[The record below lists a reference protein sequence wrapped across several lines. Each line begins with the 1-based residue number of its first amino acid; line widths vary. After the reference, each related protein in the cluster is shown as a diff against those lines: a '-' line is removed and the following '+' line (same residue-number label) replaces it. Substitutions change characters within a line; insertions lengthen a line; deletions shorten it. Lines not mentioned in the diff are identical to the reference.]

1 MKSRHGRP
9 PFIANRTSMTGDI
22 QQCMGRQSDQT
33 YEGQEVITWQIS
45 IGIQSGKG
53 TGVWEETLNGV

>member
-1 MKSRHGRP
+1 
-9 PFIANRTSMTGDI
+9 MTGDI